1 MKRLYRSTTDKKLGG
16 VCGGLGEYMNA
27 DTNLIRLVFV
37 LLLLVTGFVPF
48 GLTYIVAWIIL
59 PEDTMVKEQSEKPKA
74 KPKTKTKTK
83 ANVRSTKQTKTSPE

>member
-16 VCGGLGEYMNA
+16 VCGGLGDYMNA
-27 DTNLIRLVFV
+27 DANLIRLVFV

-59 PEDTMVKEQSEKPKA
+59 PEDIAVREEEGEEP
-74 KPKTKTKTK
+74 KPKTKATAGSAGRTKTPK
-83 ANVRSTKQTKTSPE
+83 

>member
-59 PEDTMVKEQSEKPKA
+59 PEDTIAKEEQSEKSKP
-74 KPKTKTKTK
+74 KPKTKAT
-83 ANVRSTKQTKTSPE
+83 AGSTGRTRTPKK

>member
-16 VCGGLGEYMNA
+16 VCGGMGEYMNA
-27 DTNLIRLVFV
+27 DANLIRLVFV

-59 PEDTMVKEQSEKPKA
+59 PEDTTVKEEQREKP
-74 KPKTKTKTK
+74 KPKTKATAGSAGRKKTPK
-83 ANVRSTKQTKTSPE
+83 

>member
-16 VCGGLGEYMNA
+16 VCGGLAEYMNA
-27 DTNLIRLVFV
+27 DTNLIRLAFV

-59 PEDTMVKEQSEKPKA
+59 PEDTNVREAQKEEP
-74 KPKTKTKTK
+74 KPKTKPSGAGRK
-83 ANVRSTKQTKTSPE
+83 KQAPKK

>member
-37 LLLLVTGFVPF
+37 LLLLVTGFIPF

-59 PEDTMVKEQSEKPKA
+59 PEDTMVKEEQSEKPK
-74 KPKTKTKTK
+74 PKQKTK
-83 ANVRSTKQTKTSPE
+83 ATTGSTGRTRTPKK